1 MAEDLTAEDRPTDEH
16 SQMGIYT
23 AGDRPYLGDPKVVAK
38 ILRDMVDA
46 MFEEIGASF
55 NPDDPEDSEDFY
67 SPDNRAAAVEGAIE
81 DAVGVLTGEDDDY
94 APMGKWN
101 TGDGLGNWIRGHM
114 NGVPDGD
121 TAEAVRYALAHLAL
135 HFMDGAKAISC
146 GRETA
151 EAVGPKL
158 QRMMQNWTALMLG
171 IPSGLTEEPT
181 VQAPKA

>member
-1 MAEDLTAEDRPTDEH
+1 
-16 SQMGIYT
+16 MGVFT
-23 AGDRPYLGDPKVVAK
+23 AGNKPYLGDPRVVYGV
-38 ILRDMVDA
+38 LRDMIDA
-46 MFEEIGASF
+46 VLEEPEYHA
-55 NPDDPEDSEDFY
+55 DDLVEFDAPEDH
-67 SPDNRAAAVEGAIE
+67 AAAIESTIE
-81 DAVGVLTGEDDDY
+81 DAVGILTGEDADY

-101 TGDGLGNWIRGHM
+101 TGEGLGNWIRGHM

-121 TAEAVRYALAHLAL
+121 TAEAVRYALAHLVL
-135 HFMDGAKAISC
+135 HFMDGAKVISS

-171 IPSGLTEEPT
+171 IPPGLTEEPT